1 MTRQEK
7 NKLIMK
13 CLSKRLYIDIE
24 RAYDLAN
31 MAIEGPYPYDIL
43 TEDEW
48 NIFIYYRLIVRDYQ
62 LRKEGSV

>member
-7 NKLIMK
+7 DELIMK

-31 MAIEGPYPYDIL
+31 MAIEGAYPYDIL
-43 TEDEW
+43 TDDEW
-48 NIFIYYRLIVRDYQ
+48 DIFIYYRLIVRHYQ
-62 LRKEGSV
+62 LKKEGSV